1 MDKADENVLIPSYTN
16 YHFGSLFDNISVVCE
31 SPVKTMK
38 AVKNRVELEGMR
50 NANIRDSVAMVEY
63 LKDLEDKMLTGQKLQ
78 DPQAETSLHEMKSK

>member
-1 MDKADENVLIPSYTN
+1 
-16 YHFGSLFDNISVVCE
+16 
-31 SPVKTMK
+31 MK

-78 DPQAETSLHEMKSK
+78 DPQAETNLHEMRSKVEKFMDERRV